1 VYLKREQM
9 AKDSAVGEINRGF
22 LLGGREHLSGEEVV
36 VRSPWDGSVVGTVR
50 QASRNDVLEAARLLE
65 GSFAVTR
72 RLPAHERKRIL
83 LEVAAKIAAQK
94 DDLAKLI
101 VAEAGKPWKAARVEV
116 ERAVL
121 TFTTAAEEAARMG
134 GEVLPLDLLNGN
146 EGRWGMVR
154 RFPAGPVFA
163 ITPFN
168 FPLNLVAH
176 KLAPA
181 VAVGCPV
188 LLKPAPQTPFS
199 ALKLADFL
207 LKAGWPAE
215 ALAVMLMANE
225 DAEHLLAKDDRLKVL
240 SFTGSAKVG
249 WELKQKAAKKRVV
262 LELGGNAAMVVHSDW
277 GEMDSVAKKALLAGT
292 SYAGQSCISVQRVY
306 VERPIFDEFV
316 QHAVKHA
323 GTLVLGDP
331 ANEETDVGPVIR
343 ASDAERIESWIDEAR
358 AAGATVLTGGSREGP
373 LVEPTLLTG
382 TRRGMKVLDEEVF
395 APVLAIEPYDDFG
408 AVLDEVNRSPYGL
421 QAGLFTRDVGRIF
434 RAYEA
439 LDVGGL
445 IVGDTPTWRIDPMP
459 YGGVKDSGLGREGL
473 RYAME
478 EMTEP
483 KLLVMA
489 V

>member
-1 VYLKREQM
+1 MKREEM
-9 AKDSAVGEINRGF
+9 AKSSSPGAIERGF
-22 LLGGREHLSGEEVV
+22 LACGRELQEGREVV
-36 VRSPWDGSVVGTVR
+36 VRSPWDQSVVGTVR
-50 QASRNDVLEAARLLE
+50 EASHGAVMEAVGSLERSLAA
-65 GSFAVTR
+65 TR
-72 RLPAHERKRIL
+72 KLSAHERKRIL
-83 LEVAAKIAAQK
+83 LAVAEKIAAQK
-94 DDLAKLI
+94 EELARLI
-101 VAEAGKPWKAARVEV
+101 VAEAGKPLKAARVEV

-121 TFTTAAEEAARMG
+121 TYTTAAEEAVRMT
-134 GEVLPLDLLNGN
+134 GEVLPLDLLKGN

-188 LLKPAPQTPFS
+188 LLKPAPQTPLS
-199 ALKLADFL
+199 ALRLGDFL
-207 LKAGWPAE
+207 LEAGWPAE
-215 ALAVMLMANE
+215 ALAVMLLSNE
-225 DAEHLLAKDDRLKVL
+225 DAEFLLEQEERLKVL

-249 WELKQKAAKKRVV
+249 WKLKQKAAKKRVL
-262 LELGGNAAMVVHSDW
+262 LELGGNAAMVVHGDW
-277 GEMDSVAKKALLAGT
+277 GDVEGVAKKAVLAGT

-306 VERPIFDEFV
+306 VERAVFDDFV
-316 QHAVKHA
+316 AQAVKQA
-323 GTLVLGDP
+323 GRLVLGDP

-343 ASDAERIESWIDEAR
+343 ESDAERIESWVDEAR
-358 AAGATVLTGGSREGP
+358 AGGVTVLAGGSREGCV
-373 LVEPTLLTG
+373 VEPTLLTG

-395 APVLAIEPYDDFG
+395 APVLAIEPYDDFN
-408 AVLDEVNRSPYGL
+408 AVLDEVNHSPYGL

-434 RAYEA
+434 RAYET

-459 YGGVKDSGLGREGL
+459 YGGVKDSGLGREGV
-473 RYAME
+473 RYAMD

>member
-1 VYLKREQM
+1 M
-9 AKDSAVGEINRGF
+9 DRGF
-22 LLGGREHLSGEEVV
+22 LLGGRECFDGEEVV
-36 VRSPWDGSVVGTVR
+36 VRSPWDGSVVGRVR
-50 QASRNDVLEAARLLE
+50 QARRGEALEAVCMLE
-65 GSFAVTR
+65 KSFAVTR
-72 RLPAHERKRIL
+72 KLPAHERKHIL

-94 DDLAKLI
+94 EELARLI
-101 VAEAGKPWKAARVEV
+101 VAEAGKPLKAARVEV

-134 GEVLPLDLLNGN
+134 GEVLPLDLLKGS

-168 FPLNLVAH
+168 FPFNLVAH

-188 LLKPAPQTPFS
+188 LLKPAPQTPFC

-207 LKAGWPAE
+207 LEAGWPAD
-215 ALAVMLMANE
+215 ALAVMPMANE
-225 DAEHLLAKDDRLKVL
+225 DAEHLLANDDRLKVL

-249 WELKQKAAKKRVV
+249 WALKQKAGKKRVL

-277 GEMDSVAKKALLAGT
+277 ADLEGAAKKAVLAGT

-306 VERPIFDEFV
+306 VERPVFDEFV
-316 QHAVKHA
+316 QHAMRHT
-323 GTLVLGDP
+323 GLLVLGDP

-343 ASDAERIESWIDEAR
+343 ESDAERIESWIDEAR
-358 AAGATVLTGGSREGP
+358 AAGTTVLTGGSREGS

-445 IVGDTPTWRIDPMP
+445 IVGDTPTWRLDPMP

-473 RYAME
+473 RYTME

-489 V
+489 L